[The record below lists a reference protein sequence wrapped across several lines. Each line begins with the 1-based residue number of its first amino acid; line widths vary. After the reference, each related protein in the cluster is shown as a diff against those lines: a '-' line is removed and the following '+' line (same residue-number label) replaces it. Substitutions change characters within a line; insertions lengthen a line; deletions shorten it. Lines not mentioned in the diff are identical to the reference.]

1 MTRGRESDISARTT
15 IGFLAGCVL
24 LLHAAAPGA
33 GAAGPPRLYDSG
45 PAHGAGFIRIANISN
60 GVVSITPAGR
70 AKIDISA
77 QDALRVT
84 RFEAIV
90 PGKIVAAVRVGKQTQ
105 QLDVA
110 IAANELVTVVIGAA
124 ANGGITTTVF
134 RETPQDFNALRASIA
149 LFGVD
154 KSCANARLVA
164 EKDTVVIAG
173 VVPGSLGRKAVN
185 PVKVALAVFCSK
197 ETRGLLAELGQLEA
211 GERYSVLIFSGQS
224 GGRRVLALR
233 DEMAVTR
240 D

>member
-1 MTRGRESDISARTT
+1 M
-15 IGFLAGCVL
+15 

-60 GVVSITPAGR
+60 RVVSITPAGR
-70 AKIDISA
+70 ARIDIGA
-77 QDALRVT
+77 EDALRVT

-90 PGKIVAAVRVGKQTQ
+90 PGKIVAAIHVGKQTK

-154 KSCANARLVA
+154 KTCANARLVA

-173 VVPGSLGRKAVN
+173 VAPGSLGRKAVN
-185 PVKVALAVFCSK
+185 PVKATLAVFCADQPV
-197 ETRGLLAELGQLEA
+197 GLPAAPGPLEA
-211 GERYSVLIFSGQS
+211 GERYSLLIFAGQG

>member
-1 MTRGRESDISARTT
+1 MFARATL
-15 IGFLAGCVL
+15 GFLAGCTL
-24 LLHAAAPGA
+24 LLHAAGPGA

-60 GVVSITPAGR
+60 RVVSITPAGR
-70 AKIDISA
+70 AQIDIRA
-77 QDALRVT
+77 EDALRVT

-90 PGKIVAAVRVGKQTQ
+90 PGKIVAAIDVGKHTKK
-105 QLDVA
+105 LDVA
-110 IAANELVTVVIGAA
+110 IAANELVTVVIGTV

-154 KSCANARLVA
+154 KTCANARLVA

-173 VVPGSLGRKAVN
+173 VAPGSLGRKAVN
-185 PVKVALAVFCSK
+185 PVKVTLAVFCADQPA
-197 ETRGLLAELGQLEA
+197 GLPAEPGPLEA
-211 GERYSVLIFSGQS
+211 GERYSVLIFAGQG